1 MLKRLSISMVF
12 VLGLVVL
19 FAAAP
24 AEAQLGNAGAIE
36 GVVKRFLWRSG
47 SRSQG
52 RRFPMP

>member
-24 AEAQLGNAGAIE
+24 AEAQLGT
-36 GVVKRFLWRSG
+36 L
-47 SRSQG
+47 G
-52 RRFPMP
+52 R